1 MAKINNNVT
10 MVTVKLP
17 LTKDQQD
24 DVYVAVNGKGY
35 QIKRGVPVQV
45 PDYIAEVLERSEEMD
60 QAAMIKQAK
69 LMQH

>member
-1 MAKINNNVT
+1 MAKNNNAVT

-35 QIKRGVPVQV
+35 QIKRGVAVQV

-60 QAAMIKQAK
+60 QVAMMKQAAMMK
-69 LMQH
+69 H

>member
-1 MAKINNNVT
+1 MAKNNNVT

-17 LTKDQQD
+17 LTKEQQD

-60 QAAMIKQAK
+60 QAAMMKQAK

>member
-1 MAKINNNVT
+1 MAKNNNVT
-10 MVTVKLP
+10 LVTVKLP

-60 QAAMIKQAK
+60 QATMMKQAAMTK
-69 LMQH
+69 H

>member
-1 MAKINNNVT
+1 MAKTNNNVT

-35 QIKRGVPVQV
+35 QNKRGVPVQV

-60 QAAMIKQAK
+60 QAAMMKQAK